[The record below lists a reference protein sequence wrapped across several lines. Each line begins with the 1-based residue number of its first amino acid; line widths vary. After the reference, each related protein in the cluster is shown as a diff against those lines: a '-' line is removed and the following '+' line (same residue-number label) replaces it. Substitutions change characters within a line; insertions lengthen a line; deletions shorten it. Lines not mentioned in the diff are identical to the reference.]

1 MRPFIRPALL
11 VTCFAPRAKEASE
24 PNHPYLQA
32 LWSACRALG
41 MTSPV
46 AGAPAP
52 LEVLPPGLDHDQEFT
67 SLGIAVRASTSGLYS
82 AFAFTEHDVTGLVAL
97 LAPNETQTGLE
108 GWNPLLRE
116 WTDALTA
123 AGPVPSSEGILHEFR
138 IFEALYRGR
147 GASGRRT
154 HPDHI
159 RRDAPSGG
167 NGTWWQGFDETDEGF
182 RIWNADGYDSP
193 DPLSALY
200 VLAPVRHEDTLDAW
214 AWALPG
220 QQGLRPLTRYLMH
233 AAKVR
238 YEERLYA
245 SSELVHTRVDRS
257 DAETEALLRV
267 LAPTS
272 TGRPVSLDRIRTAA
286 ALLDRG
292 QFGPQGLLWTITQQ
306 RQLVR
311 TVSIAVDNLRIHTP
325 GVRRH
330 GPGSTWP
337 KAELAVAQRVIR
349 QVEGDQVQLEACRER
364 ADAART
370 VASGITERALN
381 EHRVWLTLVQTSV
394 LGAILTALTVVQAF
408 QYKPPLSRN
417 LQSPVILLL
426 ASLALALPL
435 LVLRSAR
442 AAVSTPYR
450 WLDASAVVLL
460 GVAAGW
466 TAVVAWGV
474 HYGHAPVPF
483 VVTVPC
489 SGAGGLLAYGAYHCW
504 DRRRSRP
511 D

>member
-11 VTCFAPRAKEASE
+11 VTCFAPRPKEAGE

-32 LWSACRALG
+32 MWSACRALG

-116 WTDALTA
+116 WTDALTGT
-123 AGPVPSSEGILHEFR
+123 GPVPSSEGILHEFR

-154 HPDHI
+154 HPEHI
-159 RRDAPSGG
+159 RRDAPSGR

-220 QQGLRPLTRYLMH
+220 HQGLRPLTRYLIH

-245 SSELVHTRVDRS
+245 SSELVHTRVDRG

-272 TGRPVSLDRIRTAA
+272 TGRPVSLERIRTAA
-286 ALLDRG
+286 AHLDRG
-292 QFGPQGLLWTITQQ
+292 QFGPQGLLWTITEQ

-337 KAELAVAQRVIR
+337 EAELAVAQRVIR

-370 VASGITERALN
+370 LASGITERALN

-408 QYKPPLSRN
+408 QYTPPLSQH
-417 LQSPVILLL
+417 LKSPVILLL

-442 AAVSTPYR
+442 TAVSTPYR

-466 TAVVAWGV
+466 TAVVEWNV

-483 VVTVPC
+483 VATVPS

-511 D
+511 Y